1 MGLLK
6 ISSRRHISSAFIT
19 LSILTAIISSTIV
32 RQPAPADADGAL
44 GQQVVPAAN
53 LAIRNALRA
62 AATAGT
68 ETPAPSSDGAQKSN
82 AYPKIP
88 TGAQAGL
95 PVGFTYTADFS
106 SAYPFGNVGD
116 HGKRWLPGGVDAV
129 ASYGFNPRLRVSA
142 SYYELQHYPVG
153 FDSGTVPLFIQ
164 GFGPPVGTVDLST
177 AGIDVTTKDRF
188 AIFNVERLFNFG
200 KLPLVISP
208 TYVSR
213 TSTVGVGHEDVVP
226 FEYRGFPITDVDTR
240 TAQYYSLAFT
250 LPFLSTPKMFGT
262 FTAAPS
268 WLTHL
273 NGVNQ
278 ENHTQL
284 YQIFYVEYN
293 LNDKTKFF
301 IQPQASRDYLPT
313 DPYAQ
318 HIYSYFLGASE
329 KVGKMGFVQLVLN
342 SGSPSNYS
350 PYGISSLHCLAL
362 PCSQNPVIPQVGGLK
377 ATQLQLQIGI
387 GSPSVLP
394 F

>member
-6 ISSRRHISSAFIT
+6 ANSRRFSLAVIIALANF
-19 LSILTAIISSTIV
+19 TAIISVGIIP
-32 RQPAPADADGAL
+32 QPALADADGAL
-44 GQQVVPAAN
+44 GQQVIPAAN

-62 AATAGT
+62 YAKAGT
-68 ETPAPSSDGAQKSN
+68 ETPAPSTGTTQQSN
-82 AYPKIP
+82 SYPKIP
-88 TGAQAGL
+88 TGEQAGL

-116 HGKRWLPGGVDAV
+116 HGRRWLPGGVDAV
-129 ASYGFNPRLRVSA
+129 ASFGFNPKLRVSA

-164 GFGPPVGTVDLST
+164 GLGPAVGKVDLST

-188 AIFNVERLFNFG
+188 AILNIERLFNFG
-200 KLPLVISP
+200 KVPLVISP

-226 FEYRGFPITDVDTR
+226 FEYRGFPVTDINTR

-262 FTAAPS
+262 FTAAPT

-278 ENHTQL
+278 ENRAQL

-313 DPYAQ
+313 DPFAQ

-329 KVGKMGFVQLVLN
+329 RVGKMGFVQLVLN

>member
-1 MGLLK
+1 MGRLK
-6 ISSRRHISSAFIT
+6 IRNS
-19 LSILTAIISSTIV
+19 LLLTAALGVLTLLCV
-32 RQPAPADADGAL
+32 TRLPAAADADAAIAT
-44 GQQVVPAAN
+44 QVVPAAN
-53 LAIRNALRA
+53 LAIKNALK
-62 AATAGT
+62 GDPS
-68 ETPAPSSDGAQKSN
+68 PAPGQASQPSN

-88 TGAQAGL
+88 AGPQAGL
-95 PVGFTYTADFS
+95 PTGFTYTADIS

-129 ASYGFNPRLRVSA
+129 AAYGFSPLFRVAA

-153 FDSGTVPLFIQ
+153 FDSGTVPLFVQ
-164 GFGPPVGTVDLST
+164 GLAPPIGTVDLST
-177 AGIDVTTKDRF
+177 TGIDVTTKDRF
-188 AIFNVERLFNFG
+188 TIFNAERLFKFG

-213 TSTVGVGHEDVVP
+213 TSVVGVGHQDIVP
-226 FEYRGFPITDVDTR
+226 FEYLGFPQTTIKTR

-262 FTAAPS
+262 FTIAPS

-278 ENHTQL
+278 QNHAQL
-284 YQIFYVEYN
+284 YQILYVEYN
-293 LNDKTKFF
+293 LNDRTKFF
-301 IQPQASRDYLPT
+301 LQPQASRDYLPT
-313 DPYAQ
+313 DPFPQ

-329 KVGKMGFVQLVLN
+329 KVGKNGFVQLVLN
-342 SGSPSNYS
+342 SGGPSNYS

-362 PCSQNPVIPQVGGLK
+362 PCSQNPVVPQVGGLK
-377 ATQLQLQIGI
+377 ATQLQFQIGI

>member
-6 ISSRRHISSAFIT
+6 ISRSLLLSRALVTLAAF
-19 LSILTAIISSTIV
+19 TAIILTPIG
-32 RQPAPADADGAL
+32 RQPAYADADGAL
-44 GQQVVPAAN
+44 GAQVVPAAN
-53 LAIRNALRA
+53 LAIKNALRSHVNADA
-62 AATAGT
+62 A
-68 ETPAPSSDGAQKSN
+68 TPAPSTGAGQASN

-88 TGAQAGL
+88 AGAQAGL
-95 PVGFTYTADFS
+95 PVGFTYTADIS

-116 HGKRWLPGGVDAV
+116 HGRRWLPGGVDAV
-129 ASYGFNPRLRVSA
+129 ASYGFNSRLRVAA

-153 FDSGTVPLFIQ
+153 FDSGVVPLFIQ
-164 GFGPPVGTVDLST
+164 GFAPPVGTVDLST

-188 AIFNVERLFNFG
+188 TIFNVERLFKFG
-200 KLPLVISP
+200 KLPLVITP

-213 TSTVGVGHEDVVP
+213 TSTVGVGHQDIVP
-226 FEYRGFPITDVDTR
+226 FEYRGFPITDVKTR

-250 LPFLSTPKMFGT
+250 MPFLSTPKMFGT
-262 FTAAPS
+262 FTIAPT

-278 ENHTQL
+278 ENRAQL

-301 IQPQASRDYLPT
+301 LQPQASRDYLPP

-318 HIYSYFLGASE
+318 HIASYFLGVSE
-329 KVGKMGFVQLVLN
+329 KVGKVGFVQFALN
-342 SGSPSNYS
+342 GGGPANYS
-350 PYGISSLHCLAL
+350 PYGISSLHCLKL

-377 ATQLQLQIGI
+377 ATQLQIQIGI